1 MIEITEKKNCCGCGA
16 CVSACPVGCITM
28 ERDEEGFSYPKVDKE
43 KCINCGKCERVCP
56 VLTVDRGEE
65 IREKVYPDPCALGGW
80 NRDEKIREASSS
92 GGAFSLF
99 AEEILKEGGV
109 VFGARYR
116 DHRVTHVA
124 VTDSEGLAA
133 LRGSKYVQSE
143 IGDCYQ
149 KAKEYLDQGR
159 KVLFTGTP
167 CQTAGLRTFLGK
179 PDPNLWLVDFICH
192 GVPSPMVFEEYLRSV
207 EEKSGA
213 EITAFSFREKDKGW
227 QSSGL
232 QLGTK
237 ITLSDGTVIRN
248 YPALKDTYMNGFLED
263 IYLRPSCYSCRFK
276 SMPKWGA
283 DITIADFWGIDRFL
297 PEMNDGKGTSLLL
310 VNSEQG
316 RRLFSRVK
324 DGFEY
329 KRINWKRATH
339 RNPPLTQSAKRPK
352 LRDTFFAEL
361 EQNGYDRTAKKHMTT
376 GKAVVKKAA
385 RIMKNKIKGGH

>member
-149 KAKEYLDQGR
+149 RRRNIWIRDGR
-159 KVLFTGTP
+159 CSSRVPPVRRRGSGPSSGSRIRTSGWWTLSVTEFPLPWCSKSIFAAWRRRAAQRSRHSVSGKRIR
-167 CQTAGLRTFLGK
+167 AG
-179 PDPNLWLVDFICH
+179 
-192 GVPSPMVFEEYLRSV
+192 SPP
-207 EEKSGA
+207 
-213 EITAFSFREKDKGW
+213 AFSWE
-227 QSSGL
+227 
-232 QLGTK
+232 
-237 ITLSDGTVIRN
+237 
-248 YPALKDTYMNGFLED
+248 
-263 IYLRPSCYSCRFK
+263 
-276 SMPKWGA
+276 
-283 DITIADFWGIDRFL
+283 
-297 PEMNDGKGTSLLL
+297 
-310 VNSEQG
+310 
-316 RRLFSRVK
+316 RRSPCPTER
-324 DGFEY
+324 
-329 KRINWKRATH
+329 
-339 RNPPLTQSAKRPK
+339 
-352 LRDTFFAEL
+352 
-361 EQNGYDRTAKKHMTT
+361 
-376 GKAVVKKAA
+376 
-385 RIMKNKIKGGH
+385 